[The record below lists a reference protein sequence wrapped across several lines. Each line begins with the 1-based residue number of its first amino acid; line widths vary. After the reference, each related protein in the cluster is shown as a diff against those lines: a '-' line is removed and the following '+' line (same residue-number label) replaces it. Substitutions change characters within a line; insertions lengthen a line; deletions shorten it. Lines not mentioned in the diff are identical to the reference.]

1 MDQENPVNSPGQV
14 TPPAAPPTNP
24 LSTGPAAPPATPTVG
39 PAPASSPPPV
49 PEAPQTESPKSGV
62 RSFLSSAALG
72 IINWVVIPV
81 AIVLIL
87 HNFVFQAFHVVG
99 TSMVPTLHETDYLIV
114 SKVGATDS
122 SLARLVGRN
131 SPYIPKRDEIIVFHY
146 PKDPTLIFIK
156 RVIGLPGERVVVSG
170 GHVTIYNSTHPQG
183 FNPDAGTVRTQY
195 PTLGD
200 IDEVIPQGEIFV
212 LGDNRTPNGSYDS
225 RDWGTL
231 PYHYIIGE
239 ATLRLLPVNQ
249 AGLI

>member
-1 MDQENPVNSPGQV
+1 M
-14 TPPAAPPTNP
+14 TPPAAPANQSTGSIVGGPTASLTEPTNP
-24 LSTGPAAPPATPTVG
+24 TTPLPTPSPTPEPPQAEP
-39 PAPASSPPPV
+39 
-49 PEAPQTESPKSGV
+49 PKSGV
-62 RSFLSSAALG
+62 RSFVSSAALG
-72 IINWVVIPV
+72 VINWVVIPV
-81 AIVLIL
+81 AIVLVL

-122 SLARLVGRN
+122 SLAGLVGHN

-146 PKDPTLIFIK
+146 PQDPTLIFIK
-156 RVIGLPGERVVVSG
+156 RVIALPGERVVVSG

-183 FNPDAGTVRTQY
+183 FDPDKGTDRATY

-200 IDEVIPQGEIFV
+200 IDEVIPKGEIFV
-212 LGDNRTPNGSYDS
+212 LGDNRTPNGSFDS